1 METKIYD
8 EIKNRIKLYKD
19 GEIFFT
25 TDFKD
30 IASLA
35 TIRKC
40 LSRQVKDG
48 KIRRIIDGAYEKPM
62 FSNIL
67 GEYLPTDPEKLAYGL
82 ARKYHWTISP
92 CGDVALNKLG
102 LSTQVP
108 AVWSYVSD
116 GPYRDFSLDNIK
128 ISFKHK
134 TNREI
139 SFISDISIMVI
150 EALKT
155 LGKDRIDNKTINILK
170 KRLTKKEKE
179 ILLKDS
185 IDSTSWIFDVIR
197 KVCE

>member
-1 METKIYD
+1 MEAKIYD
-8 EIKNRIKLYKD
+8 EIKNRIKLYKN

-48 KIRRIIDGAYEKPM
+48 KIRRIIDGAYEKPK

-155 LGKDRIDNKTINILK
+155 LGKDKIDNKTINILK

-185 IDSTSWIFDVIR
+185 IDSTSWVFDVIR

>member
-1 METKIYD
+1 MEAKIYD

-48 KIRRIIDGAYEKPM
+48 KIRRIIDGAYEKPK

-170 KRLTKKEKE
+170 KRLTNKEKE

>member
-1 METKIYD
+1 MEAKIYD

-48 KIRRIIDGAYEKPM
+48 KIRRIIDGAYEKPK

-155 LGKDRIDNKTINILK
+155 LGKDKIDNKTINILK
-170 KRLTKKEKE
+170 KRLTNKEKE